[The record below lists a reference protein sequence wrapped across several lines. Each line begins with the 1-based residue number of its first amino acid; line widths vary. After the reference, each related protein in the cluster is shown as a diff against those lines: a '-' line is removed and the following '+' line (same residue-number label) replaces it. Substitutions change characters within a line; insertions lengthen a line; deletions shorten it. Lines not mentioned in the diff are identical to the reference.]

1 MARLAARLGGLLA
14 VLAVVAL
21 WGALPARAAAPTVI
35 EARIGGASDATRF
48 VIEASEALPYR
59 IFTLADPYRVV
70 IDLPEVDWRVPA
82 TPMNASVGVVA
93 NYRYGLFKPG
103 HSRVVLDLTVPA
115 TISRHFAMTPA
126 GGSQHRLVIDL
137 SPIDDGAFRQE
148 VRKVVTRGWAEPGLR
163 ETPDAL
169 GRPAAPPAPAPDVR
183 SGRRTVVIDAGH
195 GGVDPGAI
203 GASGTYEKHVTLAAA
218 EAVKRTL
225 ERTGRYRVVLTRDSD
240 VYVPLRERYQ
250 RAESAG
256 AELFLSLHADSIDN
270 RSIRGSSV
278 YSLSEQASDRE
289 AEALA
294 TKENKSDL
302 IAGVDLSSQSDAVAS
317 FLISL
322 RQRETMNE
330 SAVFA
335 QTLIGELKNQIVVL
349 RNTHRFAGFAVLK
362 SPDVPSVLV
371 ELGYLS
377 NRRDEKDLSTQDFQN
392 RVGQAVLR
400 AADAYFTRKDRL
412 SRS

>member
-1 MARLAARLGGLLA
+1 MI
-14 VLAVVAL
+14 LAVVAIAAA
-21 WGALPARAAAPTVI
+21 WPVRAAGPTVI
-35 EARIGGASDATRF
+35 EARIGNASDATRF
-48 VIEASEALPYR
+48 VIEATEALPYR

-70 IDLPEVDWRVPA
+70 IDLPEVDWRVPS

-115 TISRHFAMTPA
+115 TISRHFTMTPG

-137 SPIDDGAFRQE
+137 APIDDGTFRQAI
-148 VRKVVTRGWAEPGLR
+148 RQVVTRGWAEPGPLR
-163 ETPDAL
+163 DTPEAL
-169 GRPAAPPAPAPDVR
+169 GRSAPTPVPAPDGR

-203 GASGTYEKHVTLAAA
+203 GASGTYEKHVTLSVAQ
-218 EAVKRTL
+218 AVKRAL
-225 ERTGRYRVVLTRDSD
+225 ERSGHYRVVLTRDND

-250 RAESAG
+250 RAEEAG

-294 TKENKSDL
+294 TKENRSDA
-302 IAGVDLSSQSDAVAS
+302 IAGVDLSNQSDAVAS

-335 QTLIGELKNQIVVL
+335 QTLIGELKDQIVVL

-377 NRRDEKDLSTQDFQN
+377 NRRDEKELNSDGFQN

-400 AADAYFTRKDRL
+400 AADAYFARKDRL

>member
-1 MARLAARLGGLLA
+1 MAAA
-14 VLAVVAL
+14 
-21 WGALPARAAAPTVI
+21 WPARAAAPTVI
-35 EARIGGASDATRF
+35 EARIGIAADGTRF
-48 VIEASEALPYR
+48 VIEATEALPYR

-103 HSRVVLDLTVPA
+103 HSRIVLDLTVPA

-137 SPIDDGAFRQE
+137 APIDDGSFRQAIS
-148 VRKVVTRGWAEPGLR
+148 KVVTRGWSEPGPLR
-163 ETPDAL
+163 DAPEAVGRSAPTPV
-169 GRPAAPPAPAPDVR
+169 PAPDAR

-203 GASGTYEKHVTLAAA
+203 GASGTYEKHVTLAVAQ
-218 EAVKRTL
+218 AVKRTL
-225 ERTGRYRVVLTRDSD
+225 ERTGRYRVVLTRDND

-250 RAESAG
+250 RAETAG

-270 RSIRGSSV
+270 SVIRGSSV

-294 TKENKSDL
+294 TKENRSDV
-302 IAGVDLSSQSDAVAS
+302 IAGVDLSNQSDAVAS

-335 QTLIGELKNQIVVL
+335 QTLIGELKDQILVL

-377 NRRDEKDLSTQDFQN
+377 NRRDEKELNTDTFRS

-400 AADAYFTRKDRL
+400 AADAYFARKDRL